1 MESLGKYLKAE
12 RESRNLS
19 LKEVFESTRIRENL
33 LRAIEEDRYD
43 LLPPAVFVKGFLTAY
58 ARYLGLDPNDIILR
72 YQKYVESL
80 TLSKELGLKQQM
92 PPSKKRVNLWLYI
105 IIFGIIFLIVIFIYS
120 IPLKHMQGFLPSFEK
135 KESVPIPLPSMPS
148 SLPIQKEVETQP
160 ANQSGKNQTAR
171 PTDIKEA
178 ILPESLQFEVVEAS
192 LGTGIERKDDFLILT
207 GKGSEFVCNNQ
218 RAYFLTRI
226 KAKKEGRI
234 VHVWLWKGQ
243 EFYKQEVEIKPP
255 EWSAYSFITLRFQHE
270 GDWKAE
276 ARDGNKVLAVLG
288 FKAYELSHRSNSK
301 KQ

>member
-1 MESLGKYLKAE
+1 MESPGKCLKAE

-19 LKEVFESTRIRENL
+19 LKQVSESTKIKERL
-33 LRAIEEDRYD
+33 LKDIEDDQYEH
-43 LLPPAVFVKGFLTAY
+43 LPHPVYVKGFLTAY
-58 ARYLGLDPNDIILR
+58 ARYLGLDPHDIILR

-80 TLSKELGLKQQM
+80 TLSKELGLKQRM
-92 PPSKKRVNLWLYI
+92 PPSKKRVNLWLSI
-105 IIFGIIFLIVIFIYS
+105 IIFGIILLIAIFIYS
-120 IPLKHMQGFLPSFEK
+120 IPLKHMRGFLPSFEK

-160 ANQSGKNQTAR
+160 TNQSEKSQTAR

-207 GKGSEFVCNNQ
+207 GKCSEFVCNNQ

-226 KAKKEGRI
+226 KAKREGKV
-234 VHVWLWKGQ
+234 VHVWLRKGR
-243 EFYKQEVEIKPP
+243 EFYKKEIEVKSP
-255 EWSAYSFITLRFQHE
+255 EWSVYSFITLRFQHE

-288 FKAYELSHRSNSK
+288 FNAYELSHHSNSK